1 MEMSLTRL
9 QPSHNPVKKLK
20 SIPLPDKPC
29 EIFAILARIFILF
42 CLVSSISL
50 IFYTT
55 FFPQT
60 HSLHFPAPKRTAPEP
75 KPEHEFGPTN
85 ISHILFGIGGS
96 AATWNDRSRYSSLWW
111 DAKKTRGFVWLDEI
125 PGDKNNSFRISAPP
139 YRLSSPEWTRF
150 KFSSSRSAVRIARI
164 ISDSFKLNLPDVRW
178 FVMGDDDTV
187 YFTDNL
193 VSVLAKYDH
202 HQMWYIG
209 GNSESVE
216 QDVMHTYGMAFGGG
230 GFAISYPLAEKL
242 VKILDGCLD
251 RYYYFYGSDQRI
263 WACISEI
270 GVPLTREQG
279 FHQFDIRGSAYGLL
293 AAHPIAPLVS
303 LHHLDYVDSLFPYK
317 NQMDSLKSLNRAY
330 QLDPPRILQQTFCHD
345 KNRKWSVSIAW
356 GFTVQLYPLLLPAK
370 DLQTPLLTFKTWR
383 SWSAGPFTFNTQPM
397 KSNPCELP
405 VVFMLE
411 QAEEVGQ
418 SGSLTRYKR
427 LEPWPG
433 KKCNR
438 TDYAEAMSLQRIVVS
453 ALKLDPEFWTKN
465 HERRRQCCDLRGI
478 KKSNMQI
485 RIRKCRPWETTTT
498 ER

>member
-1 MEMSLTRL
+1 MAMSLTRL

-20 SIPLPDKPC
+20 SILLPDKPC
-29 EIFAILARIFILF
+29 EIFAILARIFILC

-111 DAKKTRGFVWLDEI
+111 DAKKTRGFVWLDKI

-139 YRLSSPEWTRF
+139 YRLSSREWTRF

-187 YFTDNL
+187 YFIDNL

-251 RYYYFYGSDQRI
+251 RYYYFYGSDERI

-279 FHQFDIRGSAYGLL
+279 FHQSKKLLDFQNLGKDDLLEVEKSYTLVKCYMLEYKFELFFIASSYIRGSAYGLL
-293 AAHPIAPLVS
+293 AAHPVAPL
-303 LHHLDYVDSLFPYK
+303 
-317 NQMDSLKSLNRAY
+317 
-330 QLDPPRILQQTFCHD
+330 LDPPRILQQTFCHD
-345 KNRKWSVSIAW
+345 KNRKWSISIAW

-383 SWSAGPFTFNTQPM
+383 SRSTGPFTFNTQPM

-411 QAEEVGQ
+411 QPEEVGQ

-438 TDYAEAMSLQRIVVS
+438 IDYAEAMSLQRIVVS

-465 HERRRQCCDLRGI
+465 HERRRQCCDLRA
-478 KKSNMQI
+478 
-485 RIRKCRPWETTTT
+485 
-498 ER
+498 